1 MLRDVSY
8 GSIRGCWL
16 DLSGTSATSRRERE
30 RERDEDET
38 EAERMPNRLSDE
50 VQSSCENEHVCC
62 PLSRCYPIS
71 FGMLAKVCG
80 AREVSSLLPDNY
92 ECV

>member
-1 MLRDVSY
+1 MLRDVGY

-16 DLSGTSATSRRERE
+16 DLYGTPATSRRDRE
-30 RERDEDET
+30 NET
-38 EAERMPNRLSDE
+38 EAERMPNMLSDE

-71 FGMLAKVCG
+71 FGMLAKVLRC
-80 AREVSSLLPDNY
+80 S
-92 ECV
+92 

>member
-1 MLRDVSY
+1 MARLGDAGWTSLGPLRPP
-8 GSIRGCWL
+8 G
-16 DLSGTSATSRRERE
+16 ERE

-71 FGMLAKVCG
+71 FGMLDKVCG